1 MDAGLL
7 VPILVPIAFFA
18 TIFGI
23 VYIIIS
29 ARNKERIALIEKGA
43 DASIFKTGSTG
54 KMDALKFGIL
64 FIGISLG
71 LLAGHI
77 LVRVVDQIEPPVAY
91 FSMVFL
97 FGGLGLITYY
107 SIVKRMKLP
116 ED

>member
-1 MDAGLL
+1 MDAG
-7 VPILVPIAFFA
+7 ILVPIAFFA

-54 KMDALKFGIL
+54 KMDALKFGLL
-64 FIGISLG
+64 FIGISIG
-71 LLAGHI
+71 LLMGHI
-77 LVRVVDQIEPPVAY
+77 LERVIHQIEPPVAY

-97 FGGLGLITYY
+97 FGGLSLITYY
-107 SIVKRMKLP
+107 LMVKKMKFP
-116 ED
+116 EQD